1 MLNAVCA
8 IAWLLFI
15 AVASIV
21 LGVALTSGLG

>member
-15 AVASIV
+15 TVASIV